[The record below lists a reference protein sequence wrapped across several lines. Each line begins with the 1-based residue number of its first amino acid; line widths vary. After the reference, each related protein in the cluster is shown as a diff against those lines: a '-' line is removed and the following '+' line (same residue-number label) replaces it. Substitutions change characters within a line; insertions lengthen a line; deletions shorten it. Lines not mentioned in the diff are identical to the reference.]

1 MRENI
6 IIAGD
11 EIALFCRL
19 QMHTRKD
26 IPIRSSEMGVLI
38 YIQKQKEGVT
48 PLMISNFFQISK
60 PSVTTMI
67 NELIKKN
74 YLVKTSSQTDRRSYI
89 VSITEKGLDLV
100 LSTQDEY
107 FKLISILEDK
117 MGEKEFGLFIELI
130 QKANNILGE
139 ERK

>member
-1 MRENI
+1 
-6 IIAGD
+6 
-11 EIALFCRL
+11 
-19 QMHTRKD
+19 
-26 IPIRSSEMGVLI
+26 MGVLI

-89 VSITEKGLDLV
+89 VSITEKGLELV